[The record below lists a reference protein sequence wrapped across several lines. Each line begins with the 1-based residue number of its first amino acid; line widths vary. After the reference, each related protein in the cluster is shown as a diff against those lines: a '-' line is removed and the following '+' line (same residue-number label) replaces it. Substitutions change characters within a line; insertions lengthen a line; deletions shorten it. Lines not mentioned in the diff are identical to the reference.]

1 MSRSKEGGIN
11 ELLGAV
17 PEAKVKSKKPKV
29 KTTLEAHHNQ
39 QIEKL
44 ANEREQLPTLK
55 QEVADL
61 EAQLAEL
68 NPTNFDEKQ
77 RITDI
82 IRGLKERITQIESG
96 EKEFDYY
103 LDVGDLLFSYFDP
116 QKEKKAVSA
125 KHMPANSI
133 MRFYMEEEE
142 RKKEEEEGREGEG
155 GEGRGEGRGEGGEGR
170 EGEGREGRERR
181 KKASTID
188 TSIGKN
194 RDKLLEHYLATVDI
208 GAVKDGIH
216 PDAGIEVGWDSC
228 PSCESDMSLQ
238 ATEAKLIC
246 SECGFEMFVLID
258 SDKPSYKDAPRENTY
273 FAYKKI
279 NHFNEWLAQFQAK
292 DNTLIT
298 QEMMEAILAVIQK
311 ERITN
316 PLKIKK
322 EKIAE
327 ILRKLKFTKLYDHV
341 PLVKNRIQQN
351 ITHLTLSKEQ
361 EERLQHVFKE
371 IQPSFIKYCPDDRS
385 NFLSYPFVLY
395 KLCQLLEMDEFL
407 PCFNLLKDRVKL
419 YNQDKVWQMICAD
432 MRWQFIRSV

>member
-1 MSRSKEGGIN
+1 MSGIDQ
-11 ELLGAV
+11 LLV
-17 PEAKVKSKKPKV
+17 HTPVSVKSKKPKV

-39 QIEKL
+39 QLEKL
-44 ANEREQLPTLK
+44 NADKERVPILK
-55 QEVADL
+55 KEVEDL
-61 EAQLAEL
+61 EAQLAVL
-68 NPTNFDEKQ
+68 NPMNFDEKQ
-77 RITDI
+77 RINDLI
-82 IRGLKERITQIESG
+82 LSLKKEIAVIESG
-96 EKEFDYY
+96 DKEFNYY

-116 QKEKKAVSA
+116 QKEKKAAST

-133 MRFYMEEEE
+133 MRFYMA
-142 RKKEEEEGREGEG
+142 EEGAEEK
-155 GEGRGEGRGEGGEGR
+155 EKEKITSAKTKSK
-170 EGEGREGRERR
+170 ERA
-181 KKASTID
+181 KASDID
-188 TSIGKN
+188 TSIGQN
-194 RDKLLEHYLATVDI
+194 RDKLLEHFLATVDI

-228 PSCESDMSLQ
+228 PSCESDMALQ
-238 ATEAKLIC
+238 STEAKLIC
-246 SECGFEMFVLID
+246 SECGFEIFVLID

-298 QEMMEAILAVIQK
+298 QEMMDAILAVIHK

-327 ILRKLKFTKLYDHV
+327 ILRKLKLTKLYDHV

-395 KLCQLLEMDEFL
+395 KLCELLEMDEFL

-419 YNQDKVWQMICAD
+419 YHQDKVWQLICAD

>member
-1 MSRSKEGGIN
+1 MMSRSKEGGIN

-44 ANEREQLPTLK
+44 AAEREQLPTLK
-55 QEVADL
+55 QEVVDL
-61 EAQLAEL
+61 EKQVALL
-68 NPTNFDEKQ
+68 NPMNFDEKQ
-77 RITDI
+77 RINDVI
-82 IRGLKERITQIESG
+82 LSLKKQIAVIESG

-116 QKEKKAVSA
+116 QKEKKALST

-133 MRFYMEEEE
+133 MRFYMAEEASEE
-142 RKKEEEEGREGEG
+142 GESMESKDKEEAKGKDKGKGRA
-155 GEGRGEGRGEGGEGR
+155 
-170 EGEGREGRERR
+170 
-181 KKASTID
+181 KASEID
-188 TSIGKN
+188 TSLGQN
-194 RDKLLEHYLATVDI
+194 RDKLLEHFLATVDI

-238 ATEAKLIC
+238 STEAKLIC
-246 SECGFEMFVLID
+246 SECGFEIFVLID

-298 QEMMEAILAVIQK
+298 QEMMDAILAVIHK

-395 KLCQLLEMDEFL
+395 KLCELLEMDEFL

-419 YNQDKVWQMICAD
+419 YHQDKVWQMICAD
-432 MRWQFIRSV
+432 MQWQFIRSV